1 MNVTSETHGNL
12 EHAGKVHRRFLAE
25 SGQSLVE
32 LALLA
37 PILVLLVIGV
47 VEMGRYYYLSIV
59 LENSA
64 EAGALYGAQSLANS
78 VDTTGIQTAADNDF
92 QNNGQPVGNLTVTSV
107 PPLSPVCGCD
117 SGGSLNPNPP
127 TSTYCSAVPPLGT
140 NPSAGTCG
148 AGQQWVVMVQVQAQ
162 ATFTALTKFP
172 GIPQSLT
179 ITRTVSM
186 RVKPQ

>member
-1 MNVTSETHGNL
+1 MKAYEKMQTSPAKGTCGCIPPAPRNL
-12 EHAGKVHRRFLAE
+12 RSQ

-59 LENSA
+59 LGNSA

-78 VDTTGIQTAADNDF
+78 VNTTGIQTAADNDF
-92 QNNGQPVGNLTVTSV
+92 QNNGQPVSNLTLTSV

-117 SGGSLNPNPP
+117 SG
-127 TSTYCSAVPPLGT
+127 
-140 NPSAGTCG
+140 
-148 AGQQWVVMVQVQAQ
+148 
-162 ATFTALTKFP
+162 
-172 GIPQSLT
+172 
-179 ITRTVSM
+179 
-186 RVKPQ
+186 

>member
-12 EHAGKVHRRFLAE
+12 EHAAKVHRRFFSE

-47 VEMGRYYYLSIV
+47 VEMGRYAYLSIV

-64 EAGALYGAQSLANS
+64 EAGALYGAQGLANS
-78 VDTTGIQTAADNDF
+78 ADTTGIQTAADNDF
-92 QNNGQPVGNLTVTSV
+92 QNNGQPVSNLTVTS
-107 PPLSPVCGCD
+107 STACGCD
-117 SGGSLNPNPP
+117 SGGLVISAACNG
-127 TSTYCSAVPPLGT
+127 TST
-140 NPSAGTCG
+140 AGTCTTG
-148 AGQQWVVMVQVQAQ
+148 HWVVMVNVTAA
-162 ATFTALTKFP
+162 ATFTSLTKFP

>member
-12 EHAGKVHRRFLAE
+12 EHAGKVHRRFFSE

-59 LENSA
+59 LGNSA
-64 EAGALYGAQSLANS
+64 EAGALYGAQSLGQSA
-78 VDTTGIQTAADNDF
+78 DTTGIQTAADNDF
-92 QNNGQPVGNLTVTSV
+92 QSNGQPVGNLTVTS
-107 PPLSPVCGCD
+107 STACGCD
-117 SGGSLNPNPP
+117 SGGSII
-127 TSTYCSAVPPLGT
+127 SAVCNGT
-140 NPSAGTCG
+140 LTAGTCSTG
-148 AGQQWVVMVQVQAQ
+148 HWVAAVQVTAT

-172 GIPQSLT
+172 GIPKSLT
-179 ITRTVSM
+179 VTRTVTM
-186 RVKPQ
+186 RVKQQ

>member
-1 MNVTSETHGNL
+1 MKAYEKMQTSPAKGTCGCIPPAPRNL
-12 EHAGKVHRRFLAE
+12 RSQ

-47 VEMGRYYYLSIV
+47 VEMGRYAYLSIV
-59 LENSA
+59 LGNSA
-64 EAGALYGAQSLANS
+64 EAGALYGGQSLALS

-92 QNNGQPVGNLTVTSV
+92 QNNGQPVGNLTVTS
-107 PPLSPVCGCD
+107 STACGCD
-117 SGGSLNPNPP
+117 SGGSV
-127 TSTYCSAVPPLGT
+127 TSAACNGT
-140 NPSAGTCG
+140 LTAGTCTTG
-148 AGQQWVVMVQVQAQ
+148 HWVVMVNVTAQ

-186 RVKPQ
+186 RVKQQ